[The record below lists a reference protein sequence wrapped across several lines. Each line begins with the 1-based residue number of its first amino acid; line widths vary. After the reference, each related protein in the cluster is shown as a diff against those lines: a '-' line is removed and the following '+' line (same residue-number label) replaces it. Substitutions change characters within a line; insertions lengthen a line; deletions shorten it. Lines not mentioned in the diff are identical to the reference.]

1 MDYLE
6 SLGAAWSS
14 PTTRFPNRF
23 FNNAIPK
30 SLLQVMT
37 PSHHPQLLTSSLTR
51 GFIYCPNAHARIWLV
66 RITPSDWLTSELWT
80 RTSAQDFPLNLD
92 LVLVLGL
99 CTRTCPNFGH
109 HVSLVDHGGLWTLNS
124 LFSLFLQRPNS
135 GQPLFSICWFHYPRF
150 CPNFVR
156 VQTSD
161 SNLTLFERWPII
173 TVDCARSVSN
183 FDLWLLLIA
192 QELLR
197 VLTTFGQFGYR
208 RWLTSKPEILH
219 FTTIY
224 IL

>member
-66 RITPSDWLTSELWT
+66 RLTPSDWLTFELWT
-80 RTSAQDFPLNLD
+80 WTSVQDFPHNLD
-92 LVLVLGL
+92 FVLVLGL

-109 HVSLVDHGGLWTLNS
+109 HVFLGDHGGPWTLNS
-124 LFSLFLQRPNS
+124 ATPTSDHCCFSVRSLDGHCFHLSISLSTLLSAFRP
-135 GQPLFSICWFHYPRF
+135 
-150 CPNFVR
+150 CPNF
-156 VQTSD
+156 
-161 SNLTLFERWPII
+161 
-173 TVDCARSVSN
+173 
-183 FDLWLLLIA
+183 
-192 QELLR
+192 
-197 VLTTFGQFGYR
+197 GQ
-208 RWLTSKPEILH
+208 
-219 FTTIY
+219 
-224 IL
+224 